1 MVTGRKP
8 TVTSPPVRPAAGS
21 IPSRVRPGS
30 PRVIDEPALKISRPA
45 SPFADS
51 QPGLPVTPDAITIS
65 QLPLAESA
73 SIRSV
78 LLSLK
83 NYCLSLSARLPEADV
98 EGIRHF
104 KGRQFVDIAPGE
116 IVQVQR
122 DTATGEYRAML
133 PSERL
138 ASGPTLVLDRWT
150 MIWKAEPV
158 SILSGISSVMNIR
171 ADYDA
176 VDVRHSASPD
186 SAGRFYEGRDD
197 RFERRVSKAVTI
209 VARGLGQFSSQH
221 SAILRSELRATQR
234 IFSDA
239 KDCVTA
245 NYVEAAG
252 ILQRYFGQHYELVR
266 ERFADCL
273 SRGEALSKEYQGPW
287 GLDKFVAVESDPDR
301 SAWMYSLD
309 FHGRFFISLNYL
321 EAGDYASV
329 LGHEMLHTN
338 RINRFVSVGPGALD
352 FFYLDAQWGKTL
364 DRPVPVYDIAEQ
376 GISEVIMQGGLTVA
390 YLDGFTTD
398 HESFIAG
405 VANLLGR
412 SDTLDIQMAVD
423 LFNANP
429 AVRSQMASNNADSII
444 YAAKSLQALH
454 LARTADSQ
462 LMNSLLLN

>member
-1 MVTGRKP
+1 MITGRKT

-21 IPSRVRPGS
+21 TPSRVRPGS
-30 PRVIDEPALKISRPA
+30 PRLIDGPALKVSRPV
-45 SPFADS
+45 SPVADS
-51 QPGLPVTPDAITIS
+51 QPGLPVTHDAVTIS
-65 QLPLAESA
+65 PLPLAESA

-83 NYCLSLSARLPEADV
+83 HYRLSLSARLPEPDAQ
-98 EGIRHF
+98 GLRSF

-122 DTATGEYRAML
+122 DTTTGEYRAML
-133 PSERL
+133 PSERF
-138 ASGPTLVLDRWT
+138 ASGPALVLDRRT
-150 MIWKAEPV
+150 MIWKPEQV
-158 SILSGISSVMNIR
+158 SILSDINSVMNAR
-171 ADYDA
+171 VDSSADSL
-176 VDVRHSASPD
+176 RHSVSPD
-186 SAGRFYEGRDD
+186 SPGRLYEGRDD
-197 RFERRVSKAVTI
+197 RFERQVSKTATI
-209 VARGLGQFSSQH
+209 VARGLEQFSPQC
-221 SAILRSELRATQR
+221 SALLRAELRAAQR

-245 NYVEAAG
+245 NYVETAG
-252 ILQRYFGQHYELVR
+252 ILKGYFGQHHELVS

-273 SRGEALSKEYQGPW
+273 SRGEALSREYQGPW

-309 FHGRFFISLNYL
+309 FHGRFFISLNWL
-321 EAGDYASV
+321 DAGDYASI

-338 RINRFVSVGPGALD
+338 RVNRFVSVGPGALD
-352 FFYLDAQWGKTL
+352 FFYLDAQLGHAL

-376 GISEVIMQGGLTVA
+376 GICEVIMQGGLTVA
-390 YLDGFTTD
+390 YLEGFTSD
-398 HESFIAG
+398 HDSFIAG
-405 VANLLGR
+405 VANCLGR
-412 SDTLDIQMAVD
+412 SDTLDVQMAVD

-462 LMNSLLLN
+462 LMSSLLVS